1 MKTVLLD
8 KFNVEINDGDRI
20 KVFAHLERY
29 PGMYHYGIYKVSFDP
44 IRGMTLEFEGLVLED
59 NEINKNNQEIG
70 THYLRI
76 NEHIVLWTALWR
88 WGRDT
93 DNDKVFNRFN
103 IEGKT
108 FVQIVPTNNIE
119 KIID

>member
-8 KFNVEINDGDRI
+8 QFNVEINEGDRI

-29 PGMYHYGIYKVSFDP
+29 PGTYHYGIYKVSFDP
-44 IRGMTLEFEGLVLED
+44 IRGMCLEFEGLVLEN
-59 NEINKNNQEIG
+59 NEINKSNQEIG
-70 THYLRI
+70 TTYLRI
-76 NEHIVLWTALWR
+76 NEHIVLWR
-88 WGRDT
+88 WDSDPT
-93 DNDKVFNRFN
+93 NDIVFNKFN
-103 IEGKT
+103 IEGNT